1 MTSSVG
7 LENVL
12 NFRDVGKTVNDF
24 LGTRRI
30 REGLFYR
37 SARPDNATLSDRQ
50 LIRDELGIK
59 TVIDLRTKTEHLN
72 QAQRRK
78 EQSNIPALVKSN
90 KALAGPLQISG
101 LDYRQVKI
109 TGRPFELFLLSQ
121 LSWWDFFRVV
131 FLFVC
136 GYRTEAINILGQQV
150 MIPRGLV
157 GLGLDTIDQSTR
169 EIREALSLYANQA
182 ALPSIVHCTQ
192 GKDRTGLICAL
203 VLMILDVPVSAI
215 EYDYALSD
223 EALIPE
229 REQRLVEIREIG
241 LTDEWLHTADD
252 MIVGVQKH
260 LDDKY
265 GGLNAYLDGI
275 GFGADKRAK
284 IRDLLLY

>member
-1 MTSSVG
+1 MTSHAG
-7 LENVL
+7 LQNVL

-37 SARPDNATLSDRQ
+37 SARPDDATLPDRQ
-50 LIRDELGIK
+50 LIRDGLGVK

-72 QAQRRK
+72 QTKRRK
-78 EQSNIPALVKSN
+78 EQSSIPALVQSN
-90 KALAGPLQISG
+90 EALAEPLQISG
-101 LDYRQVKI
+101 LNYRDVKI

-131 FLFVC
+131 FLFLC
-136 GYRTEAINILGQQV
+136 GYRTEAINIIGEKV

-157 GLGLDTIDQSTR
+157 GLGLDTLDQSTK
-169 EIREALSLYANQA
+169 EIREALSLYADPS

-203 VLMILDVPVSAI
+203 VLMILDVPISAI
-215 EYDYALSD
+215 EYDYGLSD

-252 MIVGVQKH
+252 MIVGLQKH
-260 LDDKY
+260 LDSKY
-265 GGLNAYLDGI
+265 GGLNAYLNGI
-275 GFGADKRAK
+275 GFAADDRTKL
-284 IRDLLLY
+284 RDVLLY

>member
-1 MTSSVG
+1 MSSSVG

-12 NFRDVGKTVNDF
+12 NFRDVGKTINEY

-37 SARPDNATLSDRQ
+37 SARPDDATLPDRQ
-50 LIRDELGIK
+50 LIRDGLGIK

-72 QAQRRK
+72 QAKRRK
-78 EQSNIPALVKSN
+78 EQSSVPALVKSN
-90 KALAGPLQISG
+90 EALAKPLQISG
-101 LDYRQVKI
+101 LDYREVKI

-131 FLFVC
+131 FYFVC
-136 GYRTEAINILGQQV
+136 GYRTEAISIIGEKV

-169 EIREALSLYANQA
+169 EIREALSLYTNPS

-203 VLMILDVPVSAI
+203 VLMILDVPIPAI
-215 EYDYALSD
+215 EYDYGLTD

-229 REQRLVEIREIG
+229 REQRLIEIREIG
-241 LTDEWLHTADD
+241 LSDEWLYTADD
-252 MIVGVQKH
+252 MIVGLEKH
-260 LDDKY
+260 LVQKY
-265 GGLNAYLDGI
+265 GGLNVYLDGI
-275 GFGADKRAK
+275 GFGTDDRAK
-284 IRDLLLY
+284 VRETLLY

>member
-37 SARPDNATLSDRQ
+37 SARPDDATLSDRQ

-59 TVIDLRTKTEHLN
+59 MVIDLRTKTEHLN

-90 KALAGPLQISG
+90 EALAEPLQISG

-169 EIREALSLYANQA
+169 EIREALSLYANRA

-192 GKDRTGLICAL
+192 GKDRTGNKTPYFDSCW
-203 VLMILDVPVSAI
+203 S
-215 EYDYALSD
+215 
-223 EALIPE
+223 
-229 REQRLVEIREIG
+229 
-241 LTDEWLHTADD
+241 
-252 MIVGVQKH
+252 
-260 LDDKY
+260 
-265 GGLNAYLDGI
+265 
-275 GFGADKRAK
+275 
-284 IRDLLLY
+284 

>member
-7 LENVL
+7 LKNVL

-37 SARPDNATLSDRQ
+37 SARPDDATLSDRQ

-90 KALAGPLQISG
+90 EALAEPLQISG

-121 LSWWDFFRVV
+121 LSWWDF
-131 FLFVC
+131 L
-136 GYRTEAINILGQQV
+136 
-150 MIPRGLV
+150 
-157 GLGLDTIDQSTR
+157 
-169 EIREALSLYANQA
+169 
-182 ALPSIVHCTQ
+182 
-192 GKDRTGLICAL
+192 
-203 VLMILDVPVSAI
+203 
-215 EYDYALSD
+215 
-223 EALIPE
+223 
-229 REQRLVEIREIG
+229 
-241 LTDEWLHTADD
+241 
-252 MIVGVQKH
+252 
-260 LDDKY
+260 
-265 GGLNAYLDGI
+265 
-275 GFGADKRAK
+275 
-284 IRDLLLY
+284 